1 MEKQVIFRDRQEL
14 QSADLN
20 AIGQHAGDAI
30 AHLVLDAVS
39 GALKFTGGAVS
50 AKSATEV
57 DVAALRFY
65 NGGKVYASEQTET
78 LNLFQ
83 YLPLVAKKCVAVVV
97 WGEVIDTDVQPR
109 EVR

>member
-83 YLPLVAKKCVAVVV
+83 YLPLVAKKCVA
-97 WGEVIDTDVQPR
+97 WWCGAR
-109 EVR
+109 